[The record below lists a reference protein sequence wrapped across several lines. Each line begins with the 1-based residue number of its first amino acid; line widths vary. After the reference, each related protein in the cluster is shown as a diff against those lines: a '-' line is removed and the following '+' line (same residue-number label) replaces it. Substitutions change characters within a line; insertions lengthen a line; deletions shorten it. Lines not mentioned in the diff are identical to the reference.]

1 MTTNSYRVDCSRK
14 SNLTS
19 NLTSDG
25 FLDDNDNIQELL
37 SGFYIEEE

>member
-1 MTTNSYRVDCSRK
+1 MTTNSHRVDCNRK